1 VPAEGDGA
9 GAGGGQL
16 PLRAAAKRGPRRP
29 HRPPPAANH
38 PTSAREASTQAKAT
52 DQVGALC
59 KGERD
64 YQAQEEQA

>member
-1 VPAEGDGA
+1 MQGGAEAGVPAEGDGA

-38 PTSAREASTQAKAT
+38 PTSARKACENLLLH
-52 DQVGALC
+52 QFL
-59 KGERD
+59 
-64 YQAQEEQA
+64 